1 VAPRG
6 GSRAYSRREPE
17 REPYDLVLIVC
28 EGTRT
33 EPSYFRGLRLIE
45 RLSNTNIRITPADG
59 TDPLSIVRYAEQLAD
74 DYDRTYCVFDRNGH
88 ANYDDALRRLAQSQ
102 VGRAGRLIAVPSWP
116 CFEIWLLL
124 HFRYSSAAIVKAGR
138 KSAGDRAVDELKRH
152 LPNYRKGHEGIY
164 QELLPN
170 LDQAITH
177 AARLRRDNERTGN
190 NNPSTRVHELVQ
202 YLRRLKAR

>member
-1 VAPRG
+1 MAPRR

-17 REPYDLVLIVC
+17 REPYDLVLLVC

-59 TDPLSIVRYAEQLAD
+59 TDPLSVVRYAEQLAD
-74 DYDRTYCVFDRNGH
+74 GYDRTYCVFDRNGH
-88 ANYDDALRRLAQSQ
+88 ANYEDALRRIAQSRL
-102 VGRAGRLIAVPSWP
+102 GRAGRLVAVPSWP

-152 LPNYRKGHEGIY
+152 FPNYRKGHEGIY

-170 LDQAITH
+170 LDRAISY